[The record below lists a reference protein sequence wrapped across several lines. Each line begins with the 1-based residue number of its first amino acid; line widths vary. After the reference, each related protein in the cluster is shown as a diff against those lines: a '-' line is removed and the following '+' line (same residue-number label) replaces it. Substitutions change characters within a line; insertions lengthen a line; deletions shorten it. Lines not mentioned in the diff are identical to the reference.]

1 MTESKVDQR
10 IVENK
15 YRYILI
21 AGARANQLL
30 LGAHPKVTIS
40 AKKKTFVAL
49 EEIKQ
54 GKVIVTFPGAEEN
67 PVALNV
73 SIAKGD

>member
-1 MTESKVDQR
+1 MTESKADQR

-30 LGAHPKVTIS
+30 LGAHPKVQID

-49 EEIKQ
+49 EEIRQ
-54 GKVIVTFPGAEEN
+54 GKVVVTFPGAEDQ
-67 PVALNV
+67 PVDL
-73 SIAKGD
+73 K

>member
-1 MTESKVDQR
+1 MTENKVDQR

-30 LGAHPKVTIS
+30 LGAHPKVSID
-40 AKKKTFVAL
+40 AKKKTFIAL
-49 EEIKQ
+49 EEIRQ
-54 GKVIVTFPGAEEN
+54 GKVVVTFPGAEEN
-67 PVALNV
+67 PVEL
-73 SIAKGD
+73 K

>member
-1 MTESKVDQR
+1 MTENKTDQR
-10 IVENK
+10 IIENK

-40 AKKKTFVAL
+40 AKKKTFIAL

-54 GKVIVTFPGAEEN
+54 GKVVVTFPGAEDN
-67 PVALNV
+67 PVEL
-73 SIAKGD
+73 K

>member
-1 MTESKVDQR
+1 MTENKVDER
-10 IVENK
+10 ITENK

-30 LGAHPKVTIS
+30 LGAHPKVEID

-54 GKVIVTFPGAEEN
+54 GKIVVTFPGAEDN
-67 PVALNV
+67 PVELE
-73 SIAKGD
+73 